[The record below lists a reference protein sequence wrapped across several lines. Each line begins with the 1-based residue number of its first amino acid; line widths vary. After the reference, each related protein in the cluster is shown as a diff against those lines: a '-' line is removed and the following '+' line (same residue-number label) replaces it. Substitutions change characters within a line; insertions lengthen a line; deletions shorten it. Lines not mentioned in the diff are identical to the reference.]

1 MEAVFFVCPPEAA
14 HDVRSIDDV
23 PGEPAGEP
31 LAVAS
36 PGALAG
42 LVQAL
47 GAESRGALRQLRDAT
62 CQSFPV
68 WAFARGLASAL
79 ASLDER
85 EIDAVAERWLAT
97 HARELGDVDLYELS
111 LCVAGLRNA
120 LGASAEDARLFV
132 LLEEKAW

>member
-1 MEAVFFVCPPEAA
+1 MEAIFFVCGAGEA
-14 HDVRSIDDV
+14 HDVRSSDDV
-23 PGEPAGEP
+23 PGEPAAEP

-42 LVQAL
+42 LVHAL
-47 GAESRGALRQLRDAT
+47 APEARGALRQLRDAT

-68 WAFARGLASAL
+68 WTFARELASAL

-85 EIDAVAERWLAT
+85 EVDAIAERWLAS
-97 HARELGDVDLYELS
+97 HADDLGDADLYELS
-111 LCVAGLRNA
+111 LCIAGLRDA
-120 LGASAEDARLFV
+120 LGASADGARLFV